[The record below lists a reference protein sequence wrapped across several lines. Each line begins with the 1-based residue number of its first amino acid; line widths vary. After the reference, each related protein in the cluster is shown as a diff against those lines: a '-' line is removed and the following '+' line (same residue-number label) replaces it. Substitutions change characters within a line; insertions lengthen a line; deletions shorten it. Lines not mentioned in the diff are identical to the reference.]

1 MRILLVPN
9 YGRPE
14 AVESGLMLELWL
26 SRQGFDVE
34 WAPDHR
40 SGIDREPD
48 VDGCGLVIS
57 LGGDGTLLRAARIV
71 TYREVPILGLS
82 YGHLGF
88 LTAASPDETDI
99 LKVVGD
105 AIAGELHVSRR
116 ATLCCRLFGDGS
128 DDDAAPLFEGFAL
141 NDIAVTR
148 GPLSDM
154 VMFDITVSG
163 HHIDCLRGDGVVV
176 STATG
181 STGYALSAG
190 GPIVSPDYTG
200 MVCVPIAPHTI
211 QARAFLTSP
220 SDVIDISLSRDRPCV
235 PAVAVDGQYYRGE
248 EAVQRVEVS
257 RGPGD
262 VLLLDYGPESFYNS
276 VSRVFY
282 GVRHDR

>member
-1 MRILLVPN
+1 MKVFLVPN
-9 YGRPE
+9 YRKNE
-14 AVESGLMLELWL
+14 AVESGLSLELWL
-26 SRQGFDVE
+26 GRQGYEVA
-34 WAPDHR
+34 WAADQR
-40 SGIDREPD
+40 SGITATPD
-48 VDGCGLVIS
+48 IEGSDLVIS

-71 TYREVPILGLS
+71 GYQEIPILGLS
-82 YGHLGF
+82 YGHVGF
-88 LTAASPDETDI
+88 LTAASPEERDV
-99 LKVVGD
+99 LGVVAD
-105 AIAGELHVSRR
+105 ALAGEMHVSRR
-116 ATLCCRLFGDGS
+116 ATLSVEVYAHESMGGE
-128 DDDAAPLFEGFAL
+128 AALETFAL
-141 NDIAVTR
+141 NDVALTR

-154 VMFDITVSG
+154 VEFDMTVSG
-163 HHIDCLRGDGVVV
+163 HHIDRLRGDGVVV

-220 SDVIDISLSRDRPCV
+220 SDVVEISMSQDRPSV
-235 PAVAVDGQYYRGE
+235 PAIAVDGLFMVKDTLVDRIV
-248 EAVQRVEVS
+248 AR

-282 GVRHDR
+282 GVHHDR